1 MLKEK
6 YYLPPYLGYEAPS
19 WKSKLRESK
28 IMTMAMKEVDGHV
41 EREMQRNGK
50 IKGIK
55 EIRG

>member
-41 EREMQRNGK
+41 ERETSQVQTCNAK
-50 IKGIK
+50 KWK
-55 EIRG
+55 D